1 MKTKLI
7 RIVLTVVLLVLVGYA
22 ERHFNLPL
30 WQLLLLYLV
39 PYLIIGYDVLIEAVE
54 GLLEGNAL
62 DENFLMSVATIG
74 ALSIGFLP
82 NGSHQFLEGVFVM

>member
-62 DENFLMSVATIG
+62 DENF
-74 ALSIGFLP
+74 
-82 NGSHQFLEGVFVM
+82 

>member
-62 DENFLMSVATIG
+62 DENFLMSVATIV
-74 ALSIGFLP
+74 LLP
-82 NGSHQFLEGVFVM
+82 LR